1 MLWKDII
8 DSDHDNH
15 IRLFRSPP
23 LKYMY
28 SFYQRPLIMHR
39 LSDHFLSGIKLAAI
53 CLFLAACSS
62 DDDELETDRQPDE
75 AVEKASSN
83 VIRGTVPFITL
94 RNKTGNIAAAEHFG
108 DERNS
113 VHTGYCDVSWTPIP
127 MLEPVANNVPFYIPH
142 GKIQLEAIYEVS
154 EKDFWRAPRSVA
166 VNDHPLLYIHGYNI
180 GFEKGCSR
188 AAIFQEKLHL
198 AGRFLL
204 FSWPSNDTVLN
215 YTHDEADIYWSIAD
229 IERTLERM
237 IRSFGAGSLDVVAHS
252 MGTRGAFL
260 ALVRMSDQYNGETP
274 LLNRLVLLAADI
286 DAGIFSQ
293 YLDVIRPLVRN
304 ITIYVS
310 DNDNAL
316 ALSEEVHG
324 YPRLGVTGAHLRNLD
339 GIEIIDVS
347 AIGRRRASGHL
358 YHLYNNSVI
367 NDLDQLLNENRSAP
381 DRSGLQQ
388 DLQLGGNYWKLL
400 PPDVN

>member
-1 MLWKDII
+1 M
-8 DSDHDNH
+8 
-15 IRLFRSPP
+15 RCF
-23 LKYMY
+23 
-28 SFYQRPLIMHR
+28 
-39 LSDHFLSGIKLAAI
+39 SDHFLSGLKLVAI

-62 DDDELETDRQPDE
+62 DDELETERQPAE
-75 AVEKASSN
+75 TVEKASEN
-83 VIRGTVPFITL
+83 IIRRTVPFITL
-94 RNKTGNIAAAEHFG
+94 RNKTGSAVVAEYFG

-113 VHTGYCDVSWTPIP
+113 VYTGYCDVSWTPIP
-127 MLEPVANNVPFYIPH
+127 MLEPLANNMPFYIPH

-154 EKDFWRAPRSVA
+154 EKDFWRTPRTVA

-180 GFEKGCSR
+180 GFKKGCSR

-198 AGRFLL
+198 GGRFLL

-215 YTHDEADIYWSIAD
+215 YTHDESDIYWSIAD

-237 IRSFGAGSLDVVAHS
+237 IRSFGAGRLDVVGHS

-260 ALVRMSDQYNGETP
+260 ALVRMSDRHIDETP
-274 LLNRLVLLAADI
+274 LLNHLVLLAADI

-310 DNDNAL
+310 DNDSAL
-316 ALSEEVHG
+316 ALSQEVHG
-324 YPRLGVTGAHLRNLD
+324 YPRLGISGPHLQDLD
-339 GIEIIDVS
+339 GIEIIDIS
-347 AIGRRRASGHL
+347 ATGRRRASGHL
-358 YHLYNNSVI
+358 YHLYNNTVI
-367 NDLDQLLNENRSAP
+367 NDLNLLLNENRPAS

-388 DLQLGGNYWKLL
+388 DLQMGRNYWNLF
-400 PPDVN
+400 PPDVE

>member
-1 MLWKDII
+1 MYRP
-8 DSDHDNH
+8 SDE
-15 IRLFRSPP
+15 L
-23 LKYMY
+23 LTG
-28 SFYQRPLIMHR
+28 L
-39 LSDHFLSGIKLAAI
+39 KLAAI
-53 CLFLAACSS
+53 CLLLAACSAG
-62 DDDELETDRQPDE
+62 DDEQQLTDSQSVE
-75 AVEKASSN
+75 AVDTTSGK
-83 VIRGTVPFITL
+83 VIRRTVPFITS
-94 RNKTGNIAAAEHFG
+94 RNKTGRAAAADYFG
-108 DERNS
+108 DERNL

-127 MLEPVANNVPFYIPH
+127 VLEPLANNMPFYIPQ

-154 EKDFWRAPRSVA
+154 EQDFWRKPRAVA
-166 VNDHPLLYIHGYNI
+166 VDDHPLLYIHGYNI
-180 GFEKGCSR
+180 GFEKSCSR
-188 AAIFQEKLHL
+188 AAIFQEKLRL

-204 FSWPSNDTVLN
+204 FSWPSNDAVLN
-215 YTHDEADIYWSIAD
+215 YTHDEADIYWSVAD

-237 IRSFGAGSLDVVAHS
+237 IRSFGAGSLDVVSHS

-260 ALVRMSDQYNGETP
+260 ALVRMSDQYSGAPP

-310 DNDNAL
+310 DNDSAL

-358 YHLYNNSVI
+358 YHLYNKIVI
-367 NDLDQLLNENRSAP
+367 NDLDQLLNKDKPASA
-381 DRSGLQQ
+381 RSGLQR
-388 DLQLGGNYWKLL
+388 DLQLGGNYWKLV
-400 PPDVN
+400 PPRTAGTTD